1 MMKTKETSTK
11 FGLKQKT
18 IDLINSVFAKYP
30 QIEKVILYG
39 SRAKGNFKTGS
50 DIDLTM
56 VGDDLTTQI
65 QMDVFDELDELML
78 PYKMDL
84 SIFAKLNNENL
95 REHIERVGVVFYNGE
110 LLMVNGKLNSTSDL
124 KGESAKTLLN
134 KLKQEKERLIKE
146 KLLINSKEV
155 VFKDNDKMP
164 FTIPSHWLWVRL
176 NEVSIIQEGPGIRK
190 HQYQKQG
197 IQFLTVT
204 NILDGEVD
212 LTKSK
217 KFISQNEYKSKYKHF
232 TINKN
237 DIVSSC
243 SGATWGKTAIFD
255 TDETLILNTSTLR
268 LRFFGDLGD
277 NKYLYYLTK
286 ADFFKN
292 QIKIQLSG
300 QQPNFGYSHYSVIAI
315 PLPPLPE
322 QQRIVATIR

>member
-110 LLMVNGKLNSTSDL
+110 LLMVNGKLK
-124 KGESAKTLLN
+124 KGEIIVNGELLMVNAKLRKGWEVKKLGEVVEIKPPKIEART
-134 KLKQEKERLIKE
+134 KLKP
-146 KLLINSKEV
+146 
-155 VFKDNDKMP
+155 NDKVSFVP
-164 FTIPSHWLWVRL
+164 I
-176 NEVSIIQEGPGIRK
+176 SIIKRTTNHRSKTRCTFIR
-190 HQYQKQG
+190 
-197 IQFLTVT
+197 
-204 NILDGEVD
+204 N
-212 LTKSK
+212 K
-217 KFISQNEYKSKYKHF
+217 KTRSYLPTE
-232 TINKN
+232 NK
-237 DIVSSC
+237 
-243 SGATWGKTAIFD
+243 
-255 TDETLILNTSTLR
+255 
-268 LRFFGDLGD
+268 
-277 NKYLYYLTK
+277 
-286 ADFFKN
+286 
-292 QIKIQLSG
+292 
-300 QQPNFGYSHYSVIAI
+300 
-315 PLPPLPE
+315 
-322 QQRIVATIR
+322 